1 MSKSIKEIDS
11 SIYAKKIYELKHPN
25 KKLYKNVQNRI
36 AQTINETF
44 GTVYNVV
51 CIDIDKTLTDNV
63 QGKEFI
69 PESIIKSFKRII
81 SLNCYVCFITGRG
94 KENSKSIINELIQR
108 CVNSKSYNMSLI
120 SRWYCITNNGVDILF
135 TKPDDKALMEHSIS
149 LLQKEVINKFRNR
162 KKFLRDEV
170 ATIISKHIGLKKEE
184 IVLSSENSSGD
195 TSLRFRMPDN
205 VDNIILTKILIEI
218 KNKVSELSFYVS
230 QGIYQ
235 NLKVIE
241 IAPFSKGEAIKQLV
255 HILGVSDDKIL
266 RIGDQGGLWGN
277 DYSML
282 NCNSG
287 FSVDSISNDL
297 YNCFPILNWNHNY
310 ELLKGPQATA
320 LLLDSLS
327 IYPTVTLKNP
337 NRKKYVENIS
347 ILEKKAYCE
356 SLSVKRNYVQRLS
369 KFIKYNNNVD
379 IDQIIDPISG
389 AVSFF
394 DWECND
400 AFSQNPNHI
409 LFKLFLP
416 HYDPCS
422 ITFSWQNA
430 MHTHNGLIL
439 RGPIYY
445 FGLCNRENGKVS
457 KTVAQIWKDSMVHF
471 ITSANKILTD
481 EKNSVNLKEYYSR
494 KTILGLADNIRNILL
509 IVLNTVIQYIVDKKQ
524 ANIIITLNSNGEL
537 DQNNISICY
546 SFLKRN
552 LNCDLSD
559 LIEKLDKRKHIEEM
573 LRQLKTEKRELE
585 KLGGKI

>member
-195 TSLRFRMPDN
+195 TSLRFRMPKELERN
-205 VDNIILTKILIEI
+205 NRMISEYE
-218 KNKVSELSFYVS
+218 NELSKLPRGKLTIKKINSHSYFYLKFRVGEQVVS
-230 QGIYQ
+230 
-235 NLKVIE
+235 
-241 IAPFSKGEAIKQLV
+241 
-255 HILGVSDDKIL
+255 
-266 RIGDQGGLWGN
+266 
-277 DYSML
+277 
-282 NCNSG
+282 
-287 FSVDSISNDL
+287 
-297 YNCFPILNWNHNY
+297 
-310 ELLKGPQATA
+310 
-320 LLLDSLS
+320 
-327 IYPTVTLKNP
+327 
-337 NRKKYVENIS
+337 KYV
-347 ILEKKAYCE
+347 
-356 SLSVKRNYVQRLS
+356 
-369 KFIKYNNNVD
+369 
-379 IDQIIDPISG
+379 
-389 AVSFF
+389 
-394 DWECND
+394 
-400 AFSQNPNHI
+400 
-409 LFKLFLP
+409 
-416 HYDPCS
+416 
-422 ITFSWQNA
+422 
-430 MHTHNGLIL
+430 
-439 RGPIYY
+439 
-445 FGLCNRENGKVS
+445 GK
-457 KTVAQIWKDSMVHF
+457 D
-471 ITSANKILTD
+471 
-481 EKNSVNLKEYYSR
+481 
-494 KTILGLADNIRNILL
+494 
-509 IVLNTVIQYIVDKKQ
+509 
-524 ANIIITLNSNGEL
+524 
-537 DQNNISICY
+537 
-546 SFLKRN
+546 
-552 LNCDLSD
+552 NCDLSD

>member
-394 DWECND
+394 DWEC
-400 AFSQNPNHI
+400 
-409 LFKLFLP
+409 K
-416 HYDPCS
+416 Y
-422 ITFSWQNA
+422 
-430 MHTHNGLIL
+430 
-439 RGPIYY
+439 
-445 FGLCNRENGKVS
+445 
-457 KTVAQIWKDSMVHF
+457 
-471 ITSANKILTD
+471 
-481 EKNSVNLKEYYSR
+481 
-494 KTILGLADNIRNILL
+494 LL
-509 IVLNTVIQYIVDKKQ
+509 VI
-524 ANIIITLNSNGEL
+524 
-537 DQNNISICY
+537 
-546 SFLKRN
+546 
-552 LNCDLSD
+552 
-559 LIEKLDKRKHIEEM
+559 
-573 LRQLKTEKRELE
+573 
-585 KLGGKI
+585 